1 MADPVRDVKE
11 TTVIGSD
18 THIKGEMSFKKS
30 ARLLGV
36 FEGRI
41 TGEGELHVA
50 ENSNCKADI
59 ETVTALVDGTIEG
72 NLVVREKVQ
81 LNAKGVIKGDI
92 VAAKMVMT
100 EGATFFGQCSIGPEA
115 VKGAAGRPAGQPGS
129 VGPPHATLHGA
140 PPPRPAGRPNEMA
153 AT

>member
-1 MADPVRDVKE
+1 MPEPSRDTKE
-11 TTVIGSD
+11 ATVIGGD
-18 THIKGEMSFKKS
+18 THIKGEMTFKKG

-36 FEGRI
+36 FEGKI
-41 TGEGELHVA
+41 SGDGELHIA
-50 ENSNCKADI
+50 ENANCKADI

-72 NLVVREKVQ
+72 NLLARDKVQ
-81 LNAKGVIKGDI
+81 LNAKGVVKGDI

-115 VKGAAGRPAGQPGS
+115 VKGAAKPATPAGA
-129 VGPPHATLHGA
+129 PHVTPHGA